1 MGHVT
6 RHMFKRSKQ
15 KISFASDLLYSTVML
30 LYYFYYILLK
40 TVPYRSDPFQMDI
53 AYWIR
58 TERFTEPNRTE
69 PLQKTGVDNRLKTA
83 FIEGTYNSE
92 NM

>member
-15 KISFASDLLYSTVML
+15 KISFVYDLLYSTVML
-30 LYYFYYILLK
+30 LYCLYDILLK

-53 AYWIR
+53 AYRIR
-58 TERFTEPNRTE
+58 TERFTQPNR
-69 PLQKTGVDNRLKTA
+69 
-83 FIEGTYNSE
+83 
-92 NM
+92 